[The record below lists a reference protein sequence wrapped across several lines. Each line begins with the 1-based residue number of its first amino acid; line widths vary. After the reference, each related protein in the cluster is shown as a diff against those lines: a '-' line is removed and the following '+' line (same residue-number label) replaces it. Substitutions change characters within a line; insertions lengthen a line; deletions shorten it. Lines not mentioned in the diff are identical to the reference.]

1 MPLLNTKKQQK
12 GFTLLIAVITVSI
25 ILALGMSLMS
35 ITLKGFL
42 FSATSREA
50 EVAFYAS
57 DAATEC
63 ALHYDK
69 VVNAFAS
76 ANPSITCMG
85 QTVTAVTNGA
95 TTTFSLSWGASPKVS
110 AEVSVVKRTCG
121 MGCTETVLRASG
133 YNRELS
139 KINDPRTVERALKVE
154 Y

>member
-1 MPLLNTKKQQK
+1 MFFLNKKQTQT

-25 ILALGMSLMS
+25 ILALGMSLLS

-63 ALHYDK
+63 ALHYDI
-69 VVNAFAS
+69 VLNAFAS

-85 QTVTAVTNGA
+85 QTVNAVTNGA
-95 TTTFSLSWGASPKVS
+95 TTTFAIEWGANPKVS
-110 AEVSVVKRTCG
+110 AEVMVVKRACG
-121 MGCTETVLRASG
+121 IGCTETVLRASG
-133 YNRELS
+133 YNKELS
-139 KINDPRTVERALKVE
+139 KRNDPRAVERALKVE